1 MRHLNVRFAVCLIIL
16 SALSSAP
23 GVAQTS
29 QPATTPAAPKIATI
43 PFVDK
48 SFGYRMQV
56 PAGWVY
62 DRVGFFG
69 PAGSQGLLRGASG
82 NGQNLLQVLLFQR
95 AKITTL
101 EDWLKLFAT
110 QLGSIS
116 GVISVKLKFQETFVD
131 NDQRPYGWVHVSARD
146 GADLI
151 ETYYYVLRFDPT
163 TVWMFGYNNKLG
175 RSLEPATPVQ
185 PTKPEEMTFEIP
197 EVVQQMANSVEVF
210 FDPRRV
216 DSLRESLDRG
226 KAFIKAFKLQEAIRA
241 MRADDKPRFYE
252 ISLSGK
258 PIGYLSRTLK
268 RETRALD
275 EKAAVGKKPAGGK
288 EGLRI
293 SEDSWRFGEDGT
305 TFRSVIELFSSIDGE
320 SDLFELTEIRL
331 PPEKATDAKRYGTR
345 DQVIREGEVLFSSY
359 RTSLDVGNP
368 EQREPIRIEPTYLGL
383 AWARCLP
390 ALLGGEEREPIA
402 FTIYDPE
409 TRALVAQ
416 EIHPRGS
423 TAVPGEKEKGL
434 LFEVREGLFETP
446 TRVFT
451 DKRGN
456 LLRVESGDMIL
467 RNVDQKS
474 VDKRFGPRR
483 DAAKARM

>member
-1 MRHLNVRFAVCLIIL
+1 MRNALRPQSPWLLVALAAVVG
-16 SALSSAP
+16 SAVGQSAP
-23 GVAQTS
+23 
-29 QPATTPAAPKIATI
+29 PAASAPQIATI

-101 EDWLKLFAT
+101 RDWLELFAT

-116 GVISVKLKFQETFVD
+116 GVISVKVKFQETFLD
-131 NDQRPYGWVHVSARD
+131 NSQRPYGWVHVSARD

-151 ETYYYVLRFDPT
+151 ETYYYVLRFDET

-175 RSLEPATPVQ
+175 RSLEPSKPVE
-185 PTKPEEMTFEIP
+185 PTRPEETTFEIP
-197 EVVQQMANSVEVF
+197 PVVQQMASSVDVF

-216 DSLRESLDRG
+216 ESLRESLERG
-226 KAFIKAFKLQEAIRA
+226 KDFITGFKLQEAIRE
-241 MRADDKPRFYE
+241 MRAEDRPRYFE
-252 ISLSGK
+252 IVLGK
-258 PIGYLSRTLK
+258 EPIGYLAQTLK
-268 RETRALD
+268 RESRALD
-275 EKAAVGKKPAGGK
+275 DNAAGGK
-288 EGLRI
+288 KSAGKDGLRV
-293 SEDSWRFGEDGT
+293 SEESWRFGSDGT
-305 TFRSVIELFSSIDGE
+305 TFRTVIDLFSSVDGD
-320 SDLFELTEIRL
+320 SDLFEITEIRL
-331 PPEKATDAKRYGTR
+331 PSQKVRDARRYGTR
-345 DQVIREGEVLFSSY
+345 DQVIREGDVLFSSY

-368 EQREPIRIEPTYLGL
+368 EQREPIRIEANYLGL

-390 ALLGGEEREPIA
+390 SLLGAEERPPIA
-402 FTIYDPE
+402 FTVYDPE

-416 EIHPRGS
+416 EIHARGP
-423 TAVPGEKEKGL
+423 AEVPGEKEKGL
-434 LFEVREGLFETP
+434 LFELREGLLETP
-446 TRVFT
+446 TRVYT
-451 DKRGN
+451 DVRGN
-456 LLRVESGDMIL
+456 LLRMESGDMTM
-467 RNVDQKS
+467 RAVDQKS
-474 VDKRFGPRR
+474 VDKRFGARR